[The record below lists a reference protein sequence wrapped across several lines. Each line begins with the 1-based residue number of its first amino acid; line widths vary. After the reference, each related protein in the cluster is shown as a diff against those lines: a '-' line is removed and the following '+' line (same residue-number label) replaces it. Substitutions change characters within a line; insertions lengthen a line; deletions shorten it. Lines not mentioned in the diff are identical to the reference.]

1 MFKIQRKKRAD
12 FQSVPSSVHSSL
24 KTRAQHGRSMVE
36 MLGVLAI
43 IGVLSIGG
51 IAGYRY
57 AMRQIAYIQISDF
70 IDQIFLFLL
79 KEYHQPTEASD
90 LHCYNT
96 DNSGYIVFDETCR
109 HIDKKFCPDNG
120 TKTSYNGRYFIDHG
134 KESDLYFGWE
144 IIQGFTHNANF
155 WGQMVELDLW
165 TSSPEMCKFV
175 LNKINGNDDYVSIIK
190 GYYRVWV
197 GRTNGKYP
205 DLRGYNTLTDSD
217 IEKICSP
224 YSTAYAGRYSIP
236 IGIGIHTEIYRCTN

>member
-1 MFKIQRKKRAD
+1 MRKIKSQ
-12 FQSVPSSVHSSL
+12 L
-24 KTRAQHGRSMVE
+24 GRSMVE

-51 IAGYRY
+51 VTGYRY

-70 IDQIFLFLL
+70 ID
-79 KEYHQPTEASD
+79 HQPTEASD
-90 LHCYNT
+90 FHCYAGTIESYLPFN
-96 DNSGYIVFDETCR
+96 EACR
-109 HIDKKFCPDNG
+109 HLDKKFCPDNG
-120 TKTSYNGRYFIDHG
+120 TKTSFNGRYFIDHG

-144 IIQGFTHNANF
+144 ILQGFTHNANF

-175 LNKINGNDDYVSIIK
+175 LNKINENDDYVSIIK

-236 IGIGIHTEIYRCTN
+236 IGIGIHTEIYNCTDE

>member
-1 MFKIQRKKRAD
+1 MRKIKSQ
-12 FQSVPSSVHSSL
+12 L
-24 KTRAQHGRSMVE
+24 GRSMVE

-51 IAGYRY
+51 VTGYRY

-70 IDQIFLFLL
+70 IDQLFLFLL
-79 KEYHQPTEASD
+79 KEYINQRKP
-90 LHCYNT
+90 LIC
-96 DNSGYIVFDETCR
+96 IVITLTIAVISFLMKHAVILIKNFVRIMEQKHLIMGAISLTMG
-109 HIDKKFCPDNG
+109 KKAICI
-120 TKTSYNGRYFIDHG
+120 SVG
-134 KESDLYFGWE
+134 KSFKVLP
-144 IIQGFTHNANF
+144 IMPNF